1 MPLYSA
7 ITRVEK
13 SCNRIQRRLTV
24 IFRGYRRRMQAQ
36 KESSNV
42 KDYVE
47 LSVLDGIKQSQSIVQ
62 TGRNRN
68 RNLVVDY

>member
-1 MPLYSA
+1 MKGIYSTNNSTLDIVCLSWIEA
-7 ITRVEK
+7 AVTVEEWYHK
-13 SCNRIQRRLTV
+13 
-24 IFRGYRRRMQAQ
+24 

-42 KDYVE
+42 KDYVQ

-68 RNLVVDY
+68 LKLVLEL